1 MGNNYMENRRVGLV
15 LSAKI
20 DKSNMNSTK
29 NNNFISERVVGTLQ
43 SAKQFACSFLFNPNN

>member
-1 MGNNYMENRRVGLV
+1 MGNRRVGLV

-20 DKSNMNSTK
+20 DKSNMNNTK
-29 NNNFISERVVGTLQ
+29 NNNFISECVVGTLQ